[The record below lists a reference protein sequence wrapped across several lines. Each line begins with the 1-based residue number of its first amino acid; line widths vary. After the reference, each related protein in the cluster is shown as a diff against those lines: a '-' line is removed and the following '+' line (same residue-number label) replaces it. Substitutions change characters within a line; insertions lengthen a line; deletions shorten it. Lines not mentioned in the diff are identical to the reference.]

1 MKGNFF
7 IYFDLKSNLE
17 VIKYRKLMKE
27 YILESDDKELLDDCC
42 IDEDENPY
50 HIVDAKLINE
60 YPDISKKIFINT
72 FLEMNTIVQPIGTF
86 FIDFFNVDLNSVNSL
101 MDFVFKYGLDL
112 ILNMNKSNILKSY
125 ECYSEDEFEI
135 TFNKLHS
142 SLKDAL
148 VKIQNNFKESVQF
161 CFQDSGDKE
170 INLLDA
176 KRRYFLSFNKAFG
189 GIHARYLAKLQPYSE
204 NIQTNFTSF
213 YDTSVKLENYE
224 QSELIEKVAARDL
237 AFIPF
242 SYDCLKLENAL
253 FISFINL
260 LDTNN
265 LNINTCIN
273 CGKLFIPSSK
283 SNEKYCNNPLSI
295 DSSRTC
301 KDVGADKKYK
311 EKIKDDE
318 IISLIRSTSSTLS
331 MRVKR
336 NPDIDVHEKKYN
348 NWKKNYPAQMKRYQN
363 KEITKDELINWIN
376 DIRR

>member
-1 MKGNFF
+1 MRGNFF

-17 VIKYRKLMKE
+17 IIKYRKLMKE

-42 IDEDENPY
+42 INEDENPY

-60 YPDISKKIFINT
+60 YPDINKKIFINT
-72 FLEMNTIVQPIGTF
+72 LLEMDTIVQPIGTF
-86 FIDFFNVDLNSVNSL
+86 FIDFLNVNLNSVNSL

-112 ILNMNKSNILKSY
+112 ILNMDKLNILKSY
-125 ECYSEDEFEI
+125 ECYSEDKFEI

-189 GIHARYLAKLQPYSE
+189 GLHARYLAKLQPYSK

-213 YDTSVKLENYE
+213 YDTNVKLENYE
-224 QSELIEKVAARDL
+224 QSELIEKVAAKDF
-237 AFIPF
+237 AFVPF

-283 SNEKYCNNPLSI
+283 SNENI
-295 DSSRTC
+295 
-301 KDVGADKKYK
+301 V
-311 EKIKDDE
+311 
-318 IISLIRSTSSTLS
+318 IILYLLIHLVLVKMLELIRS
-331 MRVKR
+331 
-336 NPDIDVHEKKYN
+336 IKK
-348 NWKKNYPAQMKRYQN
+348 KLKMMK
-363 KEITKDELINWIN
+363 
-376 DIRR
+376 